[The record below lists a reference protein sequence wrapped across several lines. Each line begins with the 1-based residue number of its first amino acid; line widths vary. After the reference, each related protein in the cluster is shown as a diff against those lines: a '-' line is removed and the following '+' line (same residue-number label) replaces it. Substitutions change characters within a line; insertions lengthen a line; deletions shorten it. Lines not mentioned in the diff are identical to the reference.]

1 MFKNNGFLD
10 LFQSFLCA
18 KIWFCS
24 GIFSACL
31 PDFLHCQCLCSAS
44 FCSRLFSSLF
54 CSSPV
59 FLLVLHLICFL
70 THSLLLLFILLSPS
84 SALFLSFPAFS
95 PCVLCSF
102 KSRLLSSFCFWS
114 ACFALLVLPNPF
126 DAVLLHFSVVPLI
139 NFYKFVVFVS
149 ICSVFNFSVPVLFFR
164 WIRFLK
170 LFSVLKIECTKI

>member
-1 MFKNNGFLD
+1 MAFWTCFSHFSVLKSDFALVFSLLVSLIFSTVNVSALLHSALD
-10 LFQSFLCA
+10 SSLHCSALRLSFSWYSIWSAFWLILC
-18 KIWFCS
+18 FCS
-24 GIFSACL
+24 
-31 PDFLHCQCLCSAS
+31 S
-44 FCSRLFSSLF
+44 FCSLR
-54 CSSPV
+54 
-59 FLLVLHLICFL
+59 H
-70 THSLLLLFILLSPS
+70 